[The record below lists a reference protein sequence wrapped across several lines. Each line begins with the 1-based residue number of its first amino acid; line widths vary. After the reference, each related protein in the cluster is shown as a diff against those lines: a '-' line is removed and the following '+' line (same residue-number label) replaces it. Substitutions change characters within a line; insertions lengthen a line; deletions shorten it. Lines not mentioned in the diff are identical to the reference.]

1 MPTQKTPAFRNGRRS
16 CCARCAAGVWC
27 CREAAAEQPSAADEQ
42 MNDALADAAFGGRAE
57 AVFQA
62 ANDDDDNDEDE
73 IEQPVPPRVPP
84 GARERL

>member
-1 MPTQKTPAFRNGRRS
+1 
-16 CCARCAAGVWC
+16 
-27 CREAAAEQPSAADEQ
+27 